1 MKRRRETLQADLT
14 PLIDVVFLLLIFFLV
29 TSAFKKE
36 ELNLML
42 KLPVAEQGQGQ
53 TEQQENITI
62 ELTNEKIIVNGSDA
76 TFVDIPQMVEK
87 YDSDTLVDIRAD
99 QDLKYKRL
107 IKLLDL
113 LQAAKLDNISL
124 VTEKDNP

>member
-53 TEQQENITI
+53 TEQQDNLTI

-76 TFVDIPQMVEK
+76 TFADLPQMVEK
-87 YDSDTLVDIRAD
+87 YESDTLVDIRAD

-107 IKLLDL
+107 IRLLDL

-124 VTEKDNP
+124 VTEKDRP